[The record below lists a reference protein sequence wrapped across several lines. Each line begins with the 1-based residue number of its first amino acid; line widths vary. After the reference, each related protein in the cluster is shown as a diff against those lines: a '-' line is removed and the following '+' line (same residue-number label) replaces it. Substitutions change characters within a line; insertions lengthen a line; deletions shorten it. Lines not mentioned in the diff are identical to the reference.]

1 MIIVGAG
8 LAGLLAANMLDI
20 YNPDVYERQ
29 SILPNNHS
37 SVLRFRSSIVGD
49 TLRVPFKRV
58 QIIKA
63 TLPWRNTV
71 ADALAYADKN
81 LRKLR
86 SDRSITFDPKDN
98 VRYIAPPDL
107 IKRMAYRA
115 NIHFQQEITFPL
127 ANEHIIISTVPM
139 PALMEA
145 LSYTKSNEVKFEY
158 EHGTNIKARITDC
171 DAYISLLIPDPTIPF
186 SRLSITGDELIIEG
200 NGSVSLEKTLTQA
213 TDILGISLDRLSH
226 ITKVEQ
232 KYFKILPIDN
242 DERKRFIAWATDNF
256 NIYSLGRYA
265 TWRPQLL
272 LDDLVQDIRLIE
284 KWGLLAD
291 KYDLNQQRRKQ

>member
-20 YNPDVYERQ
+20 YNPDVYEKQ
-29 SILPNNHS
+29 SVLPNNHS

-81 LRKLR
+81 LKKLR

-107 IKRMAYRA
+107 IKRMAFRA

-127 ANEHIIISTVPM
+127 VNELITISTIPM
-139 PALMEA
+139 PALMEQLGYESDA
-145 LSYTKSNEVKFEY
+145 KFEY
-158 EHGTNIKARITDC
+158 EHGTNIKAKITDC
-171 DAYISLLIPDPTIPF
+171 EAYISLLIPDPTIPF
-186 SRLSITGDELIIEG
+186 SRLSITGDELIVEG
-200 NGSVSLEKTLTQA
+200 NGSVALDQTLAQA
-213 TDILGISLDRLSH
+213 TDILGISLDRLSN
-226 ITKVEQ
+226 INRFEQ

-265 TWRPQLL
+265 TWRPSLL

-284 KWGLLAD
+284 KWGLLSD
-291 KYDLNQQRRKQ
+291 KYDLNQQRRKV

>member
-107 IKRMAYRA
+107 IKRMAFRA
-115 NIHFQQEITFPL
+115 NIHFQQDIAFPL
-127 ANEHIIISTVPM
+127 VNELITISTIPM
-139 PALMEA
+139 PSLMEQLGYESDA
-145 LSYTKSNEVKFEY
+145 KFEY
-158 EHGTNIKARITDC
+158 EHGTNIKAKITDC

-186 SRLSITGDELIIEG
+186 SRLSITGDELIVEG
-200 NGSVSLEKTLTQA
+200 NGSVALDQTLAQA
-213 TDILGISLDRLSH
+213 TDILGISLDRLSN
-226 ITKVEQ
+226 INRFEQ

-265 TWRPQLL
+265 TWRPTLL

-284 KWGLLAD
+284 KWGLLSD
-291 KYDLNQQRRKQ
+291 KYDLNQQRRKV